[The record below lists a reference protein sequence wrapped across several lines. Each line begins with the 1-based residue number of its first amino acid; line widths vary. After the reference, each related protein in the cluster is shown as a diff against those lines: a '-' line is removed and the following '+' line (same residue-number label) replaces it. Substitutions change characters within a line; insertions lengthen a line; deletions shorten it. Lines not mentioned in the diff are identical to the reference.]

1 MIECQN
7 INVQFDGKPVL
18 KDLSFKVGNGEHLCF
33 SGVSGKGK
41 STLLKLLQGYVIP
54 DSGKTNINDISLE
67 ASNIKTIRN
76 LITWIPQNVNMP
88 VQNGFELVK
97 MMGKEE
103 RRTSILDFMDQL
115 GLEPEMLDKDFNK
128 ISIGQKQRV
137 VIAVCLALDKPI
149 ILMDEPTAALDET
162 SIQQLIDT
170 INKLKNTTV
179 VSASHHPLWIKSAD
193 KTFEL

>member
-1 MIECQN
+1 MIECKN
-7 INVQFDGKPVL
+7 INVKFDEKPVL
-18 KDLSFKVGNGEHLCF
+18 TNLSFKVANGEHLCF
-33 SGVSGKGK
+33 SGASGKGK

-54 DSGKTNINDISLE
+54 NSGTINFNDISLK

-103 RRTSILDFMDQL
+103 GRTSILDFMDQL

-170 INKLKNTTV
+170 ISKLKNTTV